1 MSSPPRHCN
10 WDFAPGF
17 SWQLA
22 GAPIRRHTLTER
34 IETELSCRLLCAT
47 LATCAAYTFSANA
60 VAAGTTRCVLAKS
73 LPSGGPVNVA
83 AAYLGPMNV
92 SSDTTSGRCV
102 PKKDVDAPAP
112 LQPPC
117 SDPVHGASPL
127 HGKYDNLTLLVA
139 GAPRTGSTW
148 QHQALYEITLQSK
161 RYSSKKRA
169 FRLAYVPP
177 TDGGASP
184 ARGKNSL
191 VKVHQF
197 AAAKALRL
205 DVAADLVFVSTRP
218 KMKQAASAFGTP
230 WLAQELKKRNDPRAA
245 LLDWVKR
252 VDDDA
257 AAFARLACA
266 CCSQPFESLATRPGR
281 LRLIAQYN
289 ALLGAR
295 LTTEQLELVGSL
307 MEEWSRRRRAGPQG
321 SSSELGRRRLDKALP
336 RWRQVLKEATGEGG
350 GGDKGRRTPRRGA
363 GGPRKRAKSK
373 GKGGGKRRK
382 RKGS

>member
-1 MSSPPRHCN
+1 M
-10 WDFAPGF
+10 
-17 SWQLA
+17 
-22 GAPIRRHTLTER
+22 
-34 IETELSCRLLCAT
+34 
-47 LATCAAYTFSANA
+47 
-60 VAAGTTRCVLAKS
+60 
-73 LPSGGPVNVA
+73 
-83 AAYLGPMNV
+83 
-92 SSDTTSGRCV
+92 
-102 PKKDVDAPAP
+102 
-112 LQPPC
+112 
-117 SDPVHGASPL
+117 
-127 HGKYDNLTLLVA
+127 
-139 GAPRTGSTW
+139 
-148 QHQALYEITLQSK
+148 
-161 RYSSKKRA
+161 
-169 FRLAYVPP
+169 
-177 TDGGASP
+177 
-184 ARGKNSL
+184 
-191 VKVHQF
+191 HQF

-257 AAFARLACA
+257 TAFARLSCA

-295 LTTEQLELVGSL
+295 LTTEQPELVGSL

-350 GGDKGRRTPRRGA
+350 GGEKGRRAPRRGKRQGKRK
-363 GGPRKRAKSK
+363 GGEAKSK
-373 GKGGGKRRK
+373 GKGGGRRK
-382 RKGS
+382 RKSS